1 MVVDDDVD
9 EPPAKMTHTGWLSAR
24 GKNGEGGGEG
34 GLGGGGG
41 GGGDGHGMHSMLDV

>member
-1 MVVDDDVD
+1 VVVDEDVD

-41 GGGDGHGMHSMLDV
+41 GGDGHGMHSMLDV